1 MVHDGQVKVEEAA
14 QLVRIER
21 LIYQEWYPE
30 TFQDG
35 HPWLIRTRAQDVW
48 IGKVTPPPRRD
59 NAEYHEAPWDIR
71 NMPYK
76 EEIIQKFIK
85 EDLMESI

>member
-1 MVHDGQVKVEEAA
+1 MFELA
-14 QLVRIER
+14 R
-21 LIYQEWYPE
+21 L
-30 TFQDG
+30 
-35 HPWLIRTRAQDVW
+35 
-48 IGKVTPPPRRD
+48 PPAPRSK

-85 EDLMESI
+85 EDLMESIKKLVDDRDIDFFV